1 MTNSIVQRNTPL
13 RVEVI
18 ESLEQSLELL
28 PWWTARA
35 ATPLQSPEWL
45 LSWWEAYQ
53 APGSSLYILT
63 VLNGSDI
70 LGIMPLWRSRSVS
83 VVRTLQW
90 LGSGRACT
98 DFQSVIAKPEHHADA
113 CRGLADWLLKGDGGS
128 TWDLIELDGLANP
141 EALEPM
147 LQPMRDAGAAMEQVT
162 HEHTWRLNLA
172 DGFAGFM
179 AGLSRTQRAQ
189 ARNLL
194 NRFDKHKG
202 LTFRVVEGELA
213 TQALGNLI
221 DLHQRRWA
229 ASGGEGCFADPRFEN
244 FLRNAVERM
253 ALRNRIELAVLED
266 SGRTIGTLL
275 SLRDAH
281 GNLYA
286 YQTGRDPAYEHAR
299 VGQMLTFLVV
309 RDACERSVGFI
320 DYLRGDET
328 YKQRLAAQP
337 TPCKRM
343 RLFAPTFIS
352 QIPYH
357 ALHISKIA
365 RDGVASIHDAGKSA
379 IMRLIRSFE
388 S

>member
-1 MTNSIVQRNTPL
+1 M
-13 RVEVI
+13 RVEVK
-18 ESLEQSLELL
+18 ESLEQALELL
-28 PWWTARA
+28 PWWAARARA

-53 APGSSLYILT
+53 APGSTLHILT
-63 VLNGSDI
+63 VLEGNDI

-83 VVRTLQW
+83 VVRNLQW

-98 DFQSVIAKPEHHADA
+98 DFQSVIAKPEHHAAA
-113 CRGLADWLLKGDGGS
+113 CRGLSEWLLDGSGGS
-128 TWDLIELDGLANP
+128 NWDLIELDGVADP
-141 EALEPM
+141 AGLEPM
-147 LQPMRDAGAAMEQVT
+147 LHPLRAAGSTMEQVA
-162 HEHTWRLNLA
+162 HEHTWRLNLV

-179 AGLSRTQRAQ
+179 AGLSKTQRAQ

-194 NRFDKHKG
+194 NRFDKHQN
-202 LTFRVVEGELA
+202 LTFRVLTGELA
-213 TQALGNLI
+213 TKALNNLI
-221 DLHQRRWA
+221 ELHQRRWVA
-229 ASGGEGCFADPRFEN
+229 AGDQGCFVDPRFET
-244 FLRNAVERM
+244 FLRHAVERM
-253 ALRNRIELAVLED
+253 GMRNRIELAVLED
-266 SGRTIGTLL
+266 GGRAVATLL
-275 SLRDAH
+275 SLRDSH

-286 YQTGRDPAYEHAR
+286 YQNGRDPAYGPAR
-299 VGQMLTFLVV
+299 IGQMLTFLVV
-309 RDACERSVGFI
+309 RDACERSVGYI

-337 TPCKRM
+337 TPCIRI
-343 RLFAPTFIS
+343 RVFAPSFIS

-379 IMRLIRSFE
+379 IMRLIRTFE